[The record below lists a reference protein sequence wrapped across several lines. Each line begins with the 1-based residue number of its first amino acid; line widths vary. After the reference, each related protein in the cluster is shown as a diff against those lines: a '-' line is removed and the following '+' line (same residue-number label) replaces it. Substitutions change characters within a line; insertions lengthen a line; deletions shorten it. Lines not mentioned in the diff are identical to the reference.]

1 MIFRSTTLA
10 ALMFCAAGAFPA
22 RAETLGYER
31 VISTVTLSFEDDGST
46 DRAVL
51 VDNFD
56 AGADLYIFR
65 AIEDI
70 KPDSPM
76 KSDAGE
82 KGGRLER
89 RDVGLAALARHQ
101 RQKLLGRKIA
111 KRRDRPL
118 PLERDAHDRLSRPR
132 ISRRWPHL

>member
-10 ALMFCAAGAFPA
+10 ALMLCAASAFPA
-22 RAETLGYER
+22 RAETSGYER

-65 AIEDI
+65 AIEDA

-76 KSDAGE
+76 NPTLVK
-82 KGGRLER
+82 K
-89 RDVGLAALARHQ
+89 AAAWN
-101 RQKLLGRKIA
+101 GA
-111 KRRDRPL
+111 MWG
-118 PLERDAHDRLSRPR
+118 SRPSLDTNAKNSL
-132 ISRRWPHL
+132 I